1 MKKISTLLIGLFL
14 IVYHS
19 YGQSEQ
25 ANVIYIIDSIPVIDD
40 PTPENDIVEKDIA
53 DITVVKNRDILK
65 MLGYDNFDGAIYIF
79 TKDYRSRPESLMRI
93 PSTRQMENK
102 SGVWHFK
109 GSAYNGHFIDYY
121 YSGRKEGEG
130 IFKDGKVHGIRKT
143 YYQNG
148 NLSMER
154 IYTNGI
160 ENGLEKEYYEDG
172 SLRQK
177 GEFVNGKEEGVW
189 EKYFPNGN
197 LKQRS
202 FLKNGK
208 MEGETSV
215 FYSTGKILAVE
226 ITKNGKTAPDKRL
239 EKINQAMSKGHSR
252 SKEGDFKTAIKHYS
266 KAIELDSTFAEAY
279 FSRGTVKLNEFQFDE
294 AILDFNKALQL
305 EPYFEK
311 ALTNRAFAR
320 IRMQQFGNSRQI
332 SKSNGVTVLAS
343 KDNPGIP
350 ESDLALICT
359 DLNQAI
365 FLGDNGKMIMEAVLQ
380 FCGTKSSK

>member
-1 MKKISTLLIGLFL
+1 M
-14 IVYHS
+14 
-19 YGQSEQ
+19 
-25 ANVIYIIDSIPVIDD
+25 
-40 PTPENDIVEKDIA
+40 
-53 DITVVKNRDILK
+53 
-65 MLGYDNFDGAIYIF
+65 
-79 TKDYRSRPESLMRI
+79 
-93 PSTRQMENK
+93 
-102 SGVWHFK
+102 
-109 GSAYNGHFIDYY
+109 
-121 YSGRKEGEG
+121 
-130 IFKDGKVHGIRKT
+130 
-143 YYQNG
+143 
-148 NLSMER
+148 
-154 IYTNGI
+154 
-160 ENGLEKEYYEDG
+160 
-172 SLRQK
+172 
-177 GEFVNGKEEGVW
+177 
-189 EKYFPNGN
+189 
-197 LKQRS
+197 
-202 FLKNGK
+202 
-208 MEGETSV
+208 
-215 FYSTGKILAVE
+215 AVE

-320 IRMQQFGNSRQI
+320 IRKQQFGNSRQI